1 MSGWC
6 IDVIST
12 FGHYHA
18 SLLVFLITSTQ
29 WRILLHLRKNSKVRL
44 LYLVHNANGFTI
56 TWENVLWDMN
66 CVRHA
71 DSKTST
77 LIKRDLFL
85 HKTLTH
91 QHLVPHICVSELIKH
106 WFKKWLVA
114 CSAPRHYLN
123 QSWVIVSWTLTN
135 KLQWNSVNKAFHS
148 WTCNWKSRLPKWRPF
163 CPGGGGGG
171 GWDRKTQSPYP
182 EQDMNDFIITQHTVT
197 IFFYRTIN
205 YTWYVN
211 SHISTR
217 LNDLFI
223 SSKQGGECW
232 EKHILTFL
240 HYLYI
245 KCIIFCT

>member
-12 FGHYHA
+12 CGHYHA

-106 WFKKWLVA
+106 WFKKRLVA

-148 WTCNWKSRLPKWRPF
+148 WTCNWKSRLPNWRPF

-171 GWDRKTQSPYP
+171 GGEIGRRNLHIQSRIWMTSSLRSTPSQY
-182 EQDMNDFIITQHTVT
+182 FSIGRSIIPGMWIHIYQLAST
-197 IFFYRTIN
+197 ICLFHQN
-205 YTWYVN
+205 KVVN
-211 SHISTR
+211 VGKNIF
-217 LNDLFI
+217 LLF
-223 SSKQGGECW
+223 
-232 EKHILTFL
+232 
-240 HYLYI
+240 
-245 KCIIFCT
+245 